1 MSPLLFYIHNKM
13 IGVDIMKTVI
23 KQDKKITITITY
35 NNHPSQDAI
44 SNYAKKL
51 KKTIDIKMPAS

>member
-1 MSPLLFYIHNKM
+1 
-13 IGVDIMKTVI
+13 MKTVV

-35 NNHPSQDAI
+35 TNEPSKDAI
-44 SNYAKKL
+44 RNYAEKL

>member
-1 MSPLLFYIHNKM
+1 M
-13 IGVDIMKTVI
+13 IGVGIMKTVT

-35 NNHPSQDAI
+35 TNHPSPEAI
-44 SNYAKKL
+44 KNYAEKL